1 MSNGFRGPGSRCN
14 KTVPTG
20 GAVKGDMYP
29 LRTGATG
36 MVGVWQDTYS
46 AGAAGVLILGG
57 AHEVDCAAIAISQ
70 GDLVYWD
77 VADGEVNKSAT
88 GNTLAGTCLATKA
101 TTAGRLVTILVNN
114 SPGN

>member
-1 MSNGFRGPGSRCN
+1 MNGYRGQGGRVT

-20 GAVKGDMYP
+20 GAVKGDMFP

-36 MVGVWQDTYS
+36 MVGVWQDTYA
-46 AGAAGVLILGG
+46 AGANGVLVLGG
-57 AHEVDCAAIAISQ
+57 AFEVDCAAIAISQ
-70 GDLVYWD
+70 GDIVYWD

-88 GNTLAGTCLATKA
+88 GNTNAGTCLNTKA

-114 SPGN
+114 NSIA